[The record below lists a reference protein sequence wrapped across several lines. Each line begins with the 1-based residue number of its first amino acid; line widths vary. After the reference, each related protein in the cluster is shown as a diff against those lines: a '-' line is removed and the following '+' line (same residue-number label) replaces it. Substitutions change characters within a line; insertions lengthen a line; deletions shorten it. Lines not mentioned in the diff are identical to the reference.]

1 MSAPLSGIL
10 ASSTVPPWLP
20 RDAQEA
26 RKFAFWSQVLF
37 LLMAF
42 IWFVLG
48 IASIAIGIASLSG
61 GSVGWGL
68 FDIIMAIICG
78 IAGIYVKKSVIDEI
92 DHGRF
97 MEAKNASIVW
107 IIIGIAG
114 LFLPSILMLLAFMSI
129 DAAMRPQVQVAPYP
143 PGTVVAQQPYQPAQ
157 YQQPAQPQYQPA
169 QYQPA
174 QYQAPQTAA
183 PATVQAGPQP
193 SDQHKYQ
200 MVKCK
205 NCNVQYPAFMA
216 NCPNCGAPRA

>member
-1 MSAPLSGIL
+1 MSTPLSGIL

-48 IASIAIGIASLSG
+48 IASIAIGIASVNG
-61 GSVGWGL
+61 GSIGWGL
-68 FDIIMAIICG
+68 FDMIMAVICG
-78 IAGIYVKKSVIDEI
+78 ISGIYVKRSVIDEI

-97 MEAKNASIVW
+97 MDAKNAAIVW

-114 LFLPSILMLLAFMSI
+114 MFLPSILMLLAFMSL

-143 PGTVVAQQPYQPAQ
+143 PGTVVAQQPYEPSQ
-157 YQQPAQPQYQPA
+157 YPPIQQPQYQPA
-169 QYQPA
+169 QYQ
-174 QYQAPQTAA
+174 AA
-183 PATVQAGPQP
+183 PAAQPAPQAVPQS

-205 NCNVQYPAFMA
+205 NCNVQYPAFMS
-216 NCPNCGAPRA
+216 NCPNCGAPKM

>member
-1 MSAPLSGIL
+1 MSTPLSGIL
-10 ASSTVPPWLP
+10 ANSAVPPWLP

-42 IWFVLG
+42 IWFVFG
-48 IASIAIGIASLSG
+48 VASIAIGLAWMSG
-61 GSVGWGL
+61 SNLGLGL
-68 FDIIMAIICG
+68 FSIIMAIVCG
-78 IAGIYVKKSVIDEI
+78 IAGIYVKRSVIDEI

-97 MEAKNASIVW
+97 MEAKNAAIIW
-107 IIIGIAG
+107 IIIGLAG
-114 LFLPSILMLLAFMSI
+114 MFLPSILMLLAFMSL
-129 DAAMRPQVQVAPYP
+129 DAVLRPQVQVAPYP
-143 PGTVVAQQPYQPAQ
+143 PGTAVAQQPYQPAQ
-157 YQQPAQPQYQPA
+157 YQQPPQPQYQAA
-169 QYQPA
+169 QYPPS
-174 QYQAPQTAA
+174 QYQAPPAAQTA
-183 PATVQAGPQP
+183 PPAGPQP